1 MAGGSHGPSPGQE
14 NASCAQRL
22 SKSTASFGSNP
33 DSHHAALSPLPKPP
47 AASQRLPPAT
57 GQHPGIAHVKRH
69 QPAASGDVP
78 QRQLGLQRYETA
90 WMMASRIATSYGQ
103 PRTRSA
109 MGRSGS
115 RRDLG

>member
-1 MAGGSHGPSPGQE
+1 MPPFRRSLSLL
-14 NASCAQRL
+14 RL
-22 SKSTASFGSNP
+22 LN
-33 DSHHAALSPLPKPP
+33 DC
-47 AASQRLPPAT
+47 RLQP